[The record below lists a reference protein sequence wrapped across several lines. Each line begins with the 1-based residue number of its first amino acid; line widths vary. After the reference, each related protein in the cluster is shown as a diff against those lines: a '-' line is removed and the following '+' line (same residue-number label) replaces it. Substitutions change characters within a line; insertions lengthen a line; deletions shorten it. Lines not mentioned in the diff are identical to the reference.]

1 MIKQYTV
8 PIQWQKH
15 YYVHVS
21 VHIQN
26 LKDETGIIAALKPT
40 LSQNRKCALFH

>member
-21 VHIQN
+21 VHIQ
-26 LKDETGIIAALKPT
+26 KDKTGIIAALKPT